1 MTTGVAHRI
10 GMLGVL
16 LVCVVRA
23 AGAQGLPPTDIPAVD
38 TFIDAPRALFGRTRA
53 GVESALGAPSAIRAR
68 TLPGG
73 RRSPTEP
80 VDELDYPGVVI
91 GVSRGSAGLRRVE
104 ITEARWTLPGGLNVG
119 VPRSLIEQR
128 LGEPQA
134 TTDVSAL
141 YLYSDAYP
149 DTVEF
154 YFRAGRVHRIEWLYA
169 PGD

>member
-1 MTTGVAHRI
+1 MTAAVARRI
-10 GMLGVL
+10 GVLGV
-16 LVCVVRA
+16 LVCVVAAA
-23 AGAQGLPPTDIPAVD
+23 AGAQGPPATDIRAVD
-38 TFIDAPRALFGRTRA
+38 AFIDAPRALFGRTRT

-68 TLPGG
+68 TLAAG
-73 RRSPTEP
+73 RRSSTDP

-91 GVSRGSAGLRRVE
+91 GVSRRSAGLRRVE